1 LGEENAR
8 KSRKLFLRF
17 AVPNIET
24 KEVSKDNSSKKDLDP
39 ASVEVVSEDLKEFDS
54 KKIFESKWEAF
65 KENT

>member
-1 LGEENAR
+1 MLQTV
-8 KSRKLFLRF
+8 KQFVSF